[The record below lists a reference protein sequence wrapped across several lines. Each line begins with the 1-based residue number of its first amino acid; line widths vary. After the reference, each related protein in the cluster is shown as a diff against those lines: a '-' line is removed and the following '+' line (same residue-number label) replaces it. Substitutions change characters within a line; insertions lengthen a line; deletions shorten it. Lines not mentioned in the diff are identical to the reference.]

1 MSTEAPKGPNI
12 RELESLRIA
21 RAANP
26 KKPSRIF
33 PAAITLA
40 ILAIVGAAGYVV
52 YQKTLGRPPEVQ
64 TAIVGVKEAGQAG
77 TVLTGSG
84 YIVTEHK
91 YIVIGTKIL
100 GQIVQE
106 PIEEGQRVKAGD
118 LLARIDDRDY
128 QAQLKQAY
136 ADRDLAKANVVLKAA
151 RAARLRTLYA
161 QGVESKDSLDDAENQ
176 LSVAEADLKKS
187 DGEIEFAKFNVSQTV
202 ITSPINGVVLQKYR
216 ELGDTINYG
225 GEIQAGGG
233 ATDIAQL
240 ADLSDLR
247 CEVDINESDIAK
259 VKMGTPATVILD
271 AYPDDPFPAQGG
283 EDLSR
288 GRPAERH
295 GEGRGQSPAAGPQSY
310 QAGNEREGHVPIDH
324 DAGRIGGA
332 DGAGAEEG
340 DRHRRQREFGVG
352 GARRHGASGAD
363 CRGARVSGRGRGQA
377 GAQRWRDG
385 DRGAG
390 GDDQGRA
397 GSHGG
402 RVVVEGRV
410 NHLIKCGTRR
420 GFRASLGRGDPCT
433 R

>member
-21 RAANP
+21 RAAQP
-26 KKPSRIF
+26 KKPSRLI
-33 PAAITLA
+33 PAAITLG
-40 ILAIVGAAGYVV
+40 ILAVVGAAGYVV
-52 YQKTLGRPPEVQ
+52 YQRTLGRPPEVQ
-64 TAIVGVKEAGQAG
+64 TAFVTVKQAGQAG

-84 YIVTEHK
+84 YIVTDHK

-100 GQIVQE
+100 GQIVEE
-106 PIEEGQRVKAGD
+106 PIEEGQRVKKGD

-136 ADRDLAKANVVLKAA
+136 ADRDLAAANLVLKKA
-151 RAARLRTLYA
+151 RAERLRALYQ

-176 LSVAEADLKKS
+176 LAVAEADLKKS

-259 VKMGTPATVILD
+259 VNMGTPATVILD
-271 AYPDDPFPAQGG
+271 AYPDDPFPAQVVKIYPEADRQKGTVKVEVRILQPDLKVIKPEMSAKVTFQSILTQTAAAPMVLVPKKAIVTEGSASSVWVVRGDTAHLMPVVIGREFQEGVEVKQGLSGG
-283 EDLSR
+283 EMVIVVP
-288 GRPAERH
+288 PAT
-295 GEGRGQSPAAGPQSY
+295 
-310 QAGNEREGHVPIDH
+310 I
-324 DAGRIGGA
+324 
-332 DGAGAEEG
+332 
-340 DRHRRQREFGVG
+340 
-352 GARRHGASGAD
+352 
-363 CRGARVSGRGRGQA
+363 
-377 GAQRWRDG
+377 RDG
-385 DRGAG
+385 
-390 GDDQGRA
+390 QE
-397 GSHGG
+397 
-402 RVVVEGRV
+402 VTPV
-410 NHLIKCGTRR
+410 
-420 GFRASLGRGDPCT
+420 AS
-433 R
+433 